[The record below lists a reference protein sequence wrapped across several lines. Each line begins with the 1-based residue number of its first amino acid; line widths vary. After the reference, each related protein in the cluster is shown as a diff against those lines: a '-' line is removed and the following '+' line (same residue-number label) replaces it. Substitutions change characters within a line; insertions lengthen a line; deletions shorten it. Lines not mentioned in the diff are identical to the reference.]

1 MRELS
6 RTDTPKYEQ
15 ILNPFK
21 MKTPMRKPSSAINT
35 SGRLLVLLLMASGL
49 FAQAPNQWKEKVLF
63 TVADEDTVLAREYVA
78 VYNKNRE
85 LGDNTGDKSPRQY
98 LRLYKDFKLKVH
110 EARQLGLDTVEA
122 FQREYQNYRNQLA
135 EPYLSDK
142 GVTEELVREAYK
154 RSQYDVKAS
163 HIMISF
169 PKNPTPEDT
178 LKAFRTAKEV
188 QKRLQN
194 GDAFSALAKEYSD
207 DTYSAK
213 REGDLG
219 YFTVFDM
226 VYPFESAAYETPVG
240 QVSSIIRTRYGY
252 HLVKPTDKR
261 PARGTVQVRHIMLVS
276 NDKSSPE
283 EKNNAKARIKEIH
296 EQLKN
301 GASFQKLARQHSD
314 DKRSG
319 YRGGLLDPFGINKM
333 YPAFEQAAY
342 ALKDSGSIS
351 EPVKT
356 PVGWHIIQMV
366 KPASDPSFSEARS
379 RLRNQVESD
388 SRSQQSRESVL
399 RQIKRDYGFKEY
411 PRRYPQAF
419 EQVGEA
425 FLKGQFE
432 MPDEN
437 SARQE
442 VLFEFA
448 QQAYTVADFLG
459 YLERNQDS
467 YSQFQDKKAALYK
480 AIGDYARN
488 RLIAYEKKRLPQKY
502 PEFRLLNREYY
513 EGILLFNV
521 SEQEVWRKAM
531 TDTAGLK
538 AFFAQRRDAYRW
550 DRRYKLYTIDA
561 ASEKLLRKAR
571 RKLKRGQGP
580 QEVLAKLN
588 KDSKLAVAIDSGAF
602 ENEELPIALP
612 EKVEA
617 GELSEV
623 KQENDRYKQAY
634 ILDILPA
641 QDKAL
646 SEIRGQVASDYQN
659 YLEEKWVE
667 ELRKKYPIKTREEV
681 LTRVLK
687 YLNGES

>member
-1 MRELS
+1 
-6 RTDTPKYEQ
+6 
-15 ILNPFK
+15 
-21 MKTPMRKPSSAINT
+21 MKT
-35 SGRLLVLLLMASGL
+35 SGRVLALLLMASGL
-49 FAQAPNQWKEKVLF
+49 FAQAPDQWEKQVLF
-63 TVADEDTVLAREYVA
+63 TVAGEDTVRVREYIA
-78 VYNKNRE
+78 VYNKNRQ
-85 LGDNTGDKSPRQY
+85 LGDDTGDKSPRQY

-110 EARQLGLDTVEA
+110 EAKQLGLDTSDA
-122 FQREYQNYRNQLA
+122 FHREYQNYRNQLA
-135 EPYLSDK
+135 QPYLSDK
-142 GVTEELVREAYK
+142 GVTGELVREAYK
-154 RSQYDVKAS
+154 RSQYDVRAS

-169 PKNPTPEDT
+169 PKNPAPEDT
-178 LKAFRTAKEV
+178 LQAFRTAKQV
-188 QKRLQN
+188 QKRLQE
-194 GDAFSALAKEYSD
+194 GDAFASLAKEYSD

-226 VYPFESAAYETPVG
+226 VYPFETAAYETPVG

-252 HLVKPTDKR
+252 HFVKPTDKR

-283 EKNNAKARIKEIH
+283 EKANAKARIKEIH
-296 EQLKN
+296 AQLKN
-301 GASFQKLARQHSD
+301 GASFQKLARQYSD

-342 ALKDSGSIS
+342 ALKDSGAIS

-379 RLRNQVESD
+379 RLRNKVESD
-388 SRSQQSRESVL
+388 SRSQQSRQSVL
-399 RQIKRDYGFKEY
+399 RQIKREYEFKEY
-411 PRRYPQAF
+411 PSRYPQAF
-419 EQVGEA
+419 AQVGEA
-425 FLKGQFE
+425 FLKGQFGAPAE
-432 MPDEN
+432 
-437 SARQE
+437 SAAGQE

-448 QQAYTVADFLG
+448 DQEYSVADFLD

-467 YSQFQDKKAALYK
+467 YSQFQNRKAALYE
-480 AIGDYARN
+480 AVGDYARN

-531 TDTAGLK
+531 IDTAGLK

-550 DRRYKLYTIDA
+550 DRRYELYLIDA

-571 RKLKRGQGP
+571 RKLKRGKRP

-602 ENEELPIALP
+602 EKEEHPIALP
-612 EKVEA
+612 EDVEA
-617 GELSEV
+617 GALSEV

-646 SEIRGQVASDYQN
+646 SKIRGQVASDYQN

-667 ELRKKYPIKTREEV
+667 ELRQKYPIKTQEKV
-681 LTRVLK
+681 LSRVLK
-687 YLNGES
+687 HLNGES